1 MLSRS
6 AITALRRTVAS
17 RSANRTSVA
26 LASQSSKFFEIVAN
40 KVQVYKPSSN
50 AFVYVLE
57 R

>member
-6 AITALRRTVAS
+6 AITALRQTVAL
-17 RSANRTSVA
+17 RFANRTSVA
-26 LASQSSKFFEIVAN
+26 LASQSSKFFEMVAN